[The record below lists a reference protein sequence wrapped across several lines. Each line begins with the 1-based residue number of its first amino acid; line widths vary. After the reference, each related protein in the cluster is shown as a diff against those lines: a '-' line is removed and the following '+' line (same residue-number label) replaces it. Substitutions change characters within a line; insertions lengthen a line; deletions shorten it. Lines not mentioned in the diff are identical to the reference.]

1 MEGVQILNQWEVVSK
16 SVFSWDSFFGGVAVG
31 FGLVVMIT
39 FLLMIGDFEWQLFFQ
54 IIAFVGIIAALIVG
68 VVSGCII
75 TTPIEYE
82 TRYEVTIDSEVSM
95 QEFMDK
101 YEIIETRGSIYTVR
115 EKD

>member
-1 MEGVQILNQWEVVSK
+1 MTGVQILNQWEAVSK

-31 FGLVVMIT
+31 FGLVVLIT
-39 FLLMIGDFEWQLFFQ
+39 YLLMIHDFEWGLFFQ
-54 IIAFVGIIAALIVG
+54 IIAFVGIITALVMG
-68 VVSGCII
+68 VVCGCVIA
-75 TTPIEYE
+75 TPVEYE

-115 EKD
+115 EK